1 MKPTRFASLLALI
14 AIVFSLIPA
23 LPAQTSK
30 ARPAPAAVP
39 AKDPDAVDLEM
50 ISVIRREGLK
60 NSKVMDWISGLT
72 DGIGPRLT
80 NSPNQKRANQ
90 WVKEQLE
97 KMGLENV
104 HFEAWGPFGRGW
116 SYEVSHL
123 RMVSPDTSELIA
135 LPKAWSSGT
144 NGAVRGKV
152 VHTII
157 KTKDDFE
164 KYRGKLKGAIVLNGE
179 MRALKPWTEAKS
191 ERYDEKSLQ
200 ELTQYPMDGDRY
212 AFYTPQ
218 LRAQLAAMARA
229 TGKFFEEEGALAVI
243 DPSRTFDGGTIAV
256 QGNGFAYKK
265 DEPVGVP
272 ALVMSI
278 EQFGR
283 ITRLV
288 DAKKDVELE
297 LDVKTTFYDNNGDM
311 FGYNVVGEIPGTDL
325 KDEVVVLGGH
335 LDSWHGATG
344 ATDDAAGVGAVMEA
358 MRILKAVGAKPRR
371 TVRVIAWTGEEQG
384 LFGSR
389 GYVAEHYAE
398 RPKDPNAKPDDK
410 PLPWDLKP
418 DWAKISV
425 YFNLDN
431 GTGKIRGVFLQDNL
445 TVAPIF
451 EKWMAPFK
459 DLGMT
464 TLVARGDPGSDHVSF
479 DDAGIPAFQFVQDD
493 IEYDTRTH
501 HTNMDTLERVQKD
514 DMIQASTIIA
524 AFAYQAAMRDERMPR
539 RPLPPQD
546 VAPKPEPKPA
556 EAKKK

>member
-1 MKPTRFASLLALI
+1 MKPSRYLVLTTLLTL
-14 AIVFSLIPA
+14 IVFLPGNALAQSGKSKPTPA
-23 LPAQTSK
+23 VA
-30 ARPAPAAVP
+30 P
-39 AKDPDAVDLEM
+39 AKDPNALDLEM

-116 SYEVSHL
+116 SYEISHV
-123 RMVSPDTSELIA
+123 RMVSPDVAELIA
-135 LPKAWSSGT
+135 LPKAWSRGT
-144 NGAVRGKV
+144 EGPVRGKV
-152 VHTII
+152 VHTVI
-157 KTKDDFE
+157 KTKEDFE
-164 KYRGKLKGAIVLNGE
+164 KYRGKLQGAIVLNGE
-179 MRALKPWTEAKS
+179 MRVLKPWNEPKS
-191 ERYDEKSLQ
+191 ERYDEKGLN
-200 ELTQYPMDGDRY
+200 ELVQYPLDGDRY

-218 LRAQLAAMARA
+218 YRAQLLAMSRA
-229 TGKFFEEEGALAVI
+229 MTKFFEDEGALAVI

-256 QGNGFAYKK
+256 QGNGSAYKK
-265 DEPVGVP
+265 DEPVGLP

-297 LDVKTTFYDNNGDM
+297 LDVKTTFYENNGDM

-325 KDEVVVLGGH
+325 KDEVVILGGH

-358 MRILKAVGAKPRR
+358 MRILKATGAKPRR
-371 TVRVIAWTGEEQG
+371 TVRVIAWTGEEEG
-384 LFGSR
+384 LLGSR

-410 PLPWDLKP
+410 PLPWNLKP
-418 DWAKISV
+418 DWDKVSV

-431 GTGKIRGVFLQDNL
+431 GTGKVRGVFLQDNL
-445 TVAPIF
+445 SVAPIF
-451 EKWMAPFK
+451 EKWMVPFK

-464 TLVARGDPGSDHVSF
+464 TLVTRGDPGSDHVSF

-501 HTNMDTLERVQKD
+501 HTNMDTLERIQKEDMVQ
-514 DMIQASTIIA
+514 AATIIA
-524 AFAYQAAMRDERMPR
+524 AFAYQAAMRDERLPR

-546 VAPKPEPKPA
+546 VAPKAEPKP
-556 EAKKK
+556 EDAKKK